1 MKHIKMIACFVL
13 IMSLFCQ
20 TVYAA
25 MPAVKYTE
33 GESVEFYWDNIS
45 KINTL
50 TPGNISFCVKF
61 DSLSKTSSEYIVKY
75 NLGDNPQVAHS
86 VTVPVGEKTEK
97 HFSLYCDPGIYDF
110 SVSVEKD
117 GNVLY
122 NSDEKI
128 YVIKN
133 YEHQF
138 MDELS
143 GRGVNIHV
151 QLMPYA
157 RDLKFVADLIGLA
170 GWKVVRGGIEYEYI
184 EKEQNVYNFTN
195 SDVAE
200 ELFLPYNLRTYF
212 LSGYGNGWLY
222 IPERGMDKSVGW
234 SAHTRYGSPQTQE
247 SILKY
252 GEIHNAIAE
261 HYENNYN
268 LEAIET
274 WNEFNAVGRLP
285 ATNAQIFTDFIKSIK
300 LNLIKNGNDQTD
312 ISTFT
317 FHTNKKQAWYE
328 KSMEMGFYPYFDRI
342 AEHKY
347 SHKGHFE
354 ESDML
359 GAYCIQTNDTLT
371 KFGGWKIMDVSE
383 CGFTTP
389 QGANSYATEESAAQE
404 VAKMYTVF
412 EYNDFENIMIYDL
425 MDDGQQDTYT
435 EHNFGQVDY
444 NGRLKPQYLALTN
457 YNNQTSGAV
466 LVGEIKDA
474 QFEDGTRAFLY
485 YKDGKPVVI
494 AWSNQIDSGE
504 QIWNLGNE
512 ACEVIDNFGNSIKSN
527 AQIITFG
534 KDPIYIKG
542 LSDKWILN
550 AVYNDLV
557 IKNKD
562 FVEKYGDKLSKDVV
576 SKAKDVFASAEQSL
590 TENINSEET
599 LALFNSYIDFGV
611 DIIKLSEESNI
622 EATDIS
628 GALWL
633 LYKGAEKLN
642 NLYITKADKEPA
654 KLPGDYYE
662 RAYLK
667 SRIYLD
673 EMQIKMHSDAILRF
687 ARNYYDSAKTVYGL
701 EENPSK
707 SGVVNAYTVMSEGL
721 CKWFDAFY
729 EIEGLTNIGLQI
741 QTPYYDRK
749 TNVNRNVTTEINLN
763 NYGNEDFEGT
773 ICVYN
778 EQWEK
783 VAETSPVKV
792 KANGGYTQTAVTLK
806 PDKPKDDSGIT
817 YYYFVY
823 VDKEGNHLASLRNA
837 YEVMDSIKASVLPCD
852 TDVTNLKSIQLSVE
866 NLTNSAQNAH
876 INLESDDGFKFK
888 SSNIDIQ
895 LEANETKIIDIPLAY
910 INDVKYHLYSFKY
923 TIVDDEGYTIAEQ
936 DSLISFTN
944 IVKTDDNINI
954 ENWDGN
960 ISEWEDAYPLYIN
973 LPIKPTEYES
983 WKNAECSGRAFLK
996 YDSNALYA
1004 LVDIYDEAFLQTF
1017 AGSSMWQGDSL
1028 QISIDAMN
1036 DKATAYQDDDYELG
1050 FSYTYVGKEFYSWKS
1065 PSTLKTG
1072 DVNFFKMIRDDNN
1085 NFTRYLI
1092 KLDKTVLTNVDL
1104 GGKAIG
1110 LNIVINDNDY
1120 LSREGFYEFTK
1131 GTADTKNPS
1140 LYKNFRFIESG
1151 NGTLVDG
1158 FAEQLFPVSVNE
1170 NVAPIKILKDIK
1182 GHWAEKNILA
1192 MVQLGYLSGVGNNL
1206 FEPERNVTRAEFI
1219 TMVSRS
1225 TGVDTDISREFDDV
1239 ADGEWFS
1246 EYVKRVSGVIPDEM
1260 ISDGVNLEPNK
1271 PITRQEAV
1279 YILTKACLAKN
1290 NINVLS
1296 EKYKDYIDADEVA
1309 TWAVD
1314 MFNIALEK
1322 KIITGTPDKKLNPNS
1337 NLTRAEAAT
1346 CVYNALQI
1354 K

>member
-1 MKHIKMIACFVL
+1 MKHIKLITCFIL

-212 LSGYGNGWLY
+212 QSGYGNGWLY

-404 VAKMYTVF
+404 ISKMYTIF
-412 EYNDFENIMIYDL
+412 EYNDFENIMVYDL
-425 MDDGQQDTYT
+425 MNDGQEATYT
-435 EHNFGQVDY
+435 EHNFGQVKYD
-444 NGRLKPQYLALTN
+444 GSLKPQYLALTN

-466 LVGEIKDA
+466 LIGEIKDN
-474 QFEDGTRAFLY
+474 QFKNGTRAFLY

-494 AWSNQIDSGE
+494 TWANTADSSE
-504 QIWNLGNE
+504 QTWNLNGEN
-512 ACEVIDNFGNSIKSN
+512 VNVTDNFGK
-527 AQIITFG
+527 IIEENIRTVTYG
-534 KDPIYIKG
+534 KNPIYIKG

-550 AVYNDLV
+550 AVYNDLCK
-557 IKNKD
+557 KNKD
-562 FVEKYGDKLSKDVV
+562 FIEKYADKLPMEVMTR
-576 SKAKDVFASAEQSL
+576 ATTLFAN
-590 TENINSEET
+590 TENT
-599 LALFNSYIDFGV
+599 LKNEISC
-611 DIIKLSEESNI
+611 EESLRLFREYMAFGEELI
-622 EATDIS
+622 TKAILADVEEVDIS

-633 LYKGAEKLN
+633 LYKSAEKLN
-642 NLYITKADKEPA
+642 NLYLTKEKDIPEIT
-654 KLPGDYYE
+654 GNIYE
-662 RAYLK
+662 DAYSK
-667 SRIYLD
+667 SRKYLD
-673 EMQIKMHSDAILRF
+673 NMQIKMYSDAILRF
-687 ARNYYDSAKTVYGL
+687 ARNYYGSAKTVYGL
-701 EENPSK
+701 EDNPSK
-707 SGVVNAYTVMSEGL
+707 NGVVSAYFAMSNEL

-729 EIEGLTNIGLQI
+729 EKESSTNLGLQI

-749 TNVNRNVTTEINLN
+749 TNVNKEITTEVNLN
-763 NYGNEDFEGT
+763 NYSNEDFEGT

-778 EQWEK
+778 ELGEK
-783 VAETSPVKV
+783 VAETSSFKL
-792 KANGGYTQTAVTLK
+792 KANGGYKQTFVTIK
-806 PDKPKDDSGIT
+806 GEKPKDDTGIT

-823 VDKEGNHLASLRNA
+823 EDKNGNQLASLRNA
-837 YEVMDSIKASVLPCD
+837 YEVKDSIKASVLPCED
-852 TDVTNLKSIQLSVE
+852 IVDDMKSIKLCVE
-866 NLTNSAQNAH
+866 NLTDSVQNAH
-876 INLESDDGFKFK
+876 IKLESGEGFKFK
-888 SSNIDIQ
+888 SSNIDIS
-895 LEANETKIIDIPLAY
+895 LEANETKIIDMPLAY
-910 INDVKYHLYSFKY
+910 IDDVKYHFYSFEY
-923 TIVDDEGYTIAEQ
+923 TIIDDDGYTIAEQ

-944 IVKTDDNINI
+944 ILKADDDFDV
-954 ENWDGN
+954 ENWDGD
-960 ISEWEDAYPLYIN
+960 ISAWEDAYPLYIN
-973 LPIKPTEYES
+973 LPINATERTS
-983 WKNAECSGRAFLK
+983 WENAECSARAFLK
-996 YDSNALYA
+996 YNSDALYV

-1017 AGSSMWQGDSL
+1017 AGSSMWQGDSI
-1028 QISIDAMN
+1028 QVSVDAAN
-1036 DKATAYQDDDYELG
+1036 DKATSYQDDDYELG

-1158 FAEQLFPVSVNE
+1158 LAEQLFPVSVNE
-1170 NVAPIKILKDIK
+1170 NVAPVKILKDIK
-1182 GHWAEKNILA
+1182 GHWAEKNIFD
-1192 MVQLGYLSGVGNNL
+1192 MVQLGYIDGVGNNL

-1225 TGVDTDISREFDDV
+1225 TGVDTDSGREFDDV

-1246 EYVKRVSGVIPDEM
+1246 EYVKRASGVIPEEM

-1279 YILTKACLAKN
+1279 YILTKACLVNN